1 MSINQNQYPRI
12 LSALRRTQIQFPE
25 LLARDY
31 ARILMRIELLWGTKQ
46 ATDYFDSVFLGD
58 NSNRS
63 NRQGFPI
70 EVMNEIV
77 QLKQVHEFLYPTL
90 ELNPYDPFS
99 GYTLPAPAN
108 IEYKRAAE
116 KTVPPR
122 PAAPPNSPTTPSLAI
137 TPSLATT
144 PSSATIPR
152 SATPAPEKKLGP
164 QIDWPY
170 LNTQRGLI
178 EQVKLLHGGKHIYE
192 QQGKQIGEI
201 LMHYRLIDEKTLHA
215 VRQTQQEPSHKDKAF
230 GQILSKVGLVNR
242 DELVQALCIQT
253 GVIMVDILNI
263 PITFETLR
271 LIPSDKAREKQAIPV
286 LLYEGALFL
295 AVADPIAFNDYFHF
309 TRLSSHK
316 IIPIFALR
324 HNIVN
329 RLNSYN

>member
-12 LSALRRTQIQFPE
+12 VSALRRTQIPFPE
-25 LLARDY
+25 LLGRDY

-63 NRQGFPI
+63 NRQGFSI
-70 EVMNEIV
+70 DVMNEIV

-99 GYTLPAPAN
+99 GYTLPAPATN
-108 IEYKRAAE
+108 VYKRAAE
-116 KTVPPR
+116 K
-122 PAAPPNSPTTPSLAI
+122 SPTPPPATTPK
-137 TPSLATT
+137 LATT
-144 PSSATIPR
+144 SSPAAAPGPVAVPSPA
-152 SATPAPEKKLGP
+152 APAPEKKPGQ

-170 LNTQRGLI
+170 INTQRGLI
-178 EQVKLLHGGKHIYE
+178 EKIKLLHSGQHIYE

-201 LMHYRLIDEKTLHA
+201 LKYYRLIDEKTLQA
-215 VRQTQQEPSHKDKAF
+215 VRQTQLDPSHKDKAF
-230 GQILSKVGLVNR
+230 GQILSKVGLVSR

-253 GVIMVDILNI
+253 GVIMIDILNI

-271 LIPSDKAREKQAIPV
+271 LIPSDKAREKQAIPI

-295 AVADPIAFNDYFHF
+295 AVADPIGFNDYFLF
-309 TRLSSHK
+309 SKLSGHK
-316 IIPIFALR
+316 IVPVFALR

-329 RLNSYN
+329 RLNTYN